1 MSEQGDDGEDRHV
14 SIRIQART
22 RVNKRL
28 AKFFS
33 YYRPYLKTFAA
44 VMAMAI
50 MVTMIGLAMPLLIR
64 YVTKDVL
71 AGSLESAL
79 PLIGKIGGLMVVL
92 VLLQAGGNYVVDYY
106 GHSMGAK
113 MERDMRR
120 DLFTHLQNQP
130 HRFFDEM
137 RVGQLM
143 SRLTNDLLNLVELYH
158 HAPEDFVIYFVKFV
172 GAFVIL
178 LSINVQLTLL
188 VFVFAPILFFITL
201 FFRKRMNLVYQK
213 NKEQMGEINA
223 NAEDALSGIRVTK
236 AYANEA
242 LELEKFNVAN
252 EGFLESRKSVYRNE
266 SYFSQSVT
274 AVTELFTVAVVVLG
288 GMSIVRGQI
297 DLADLITYL
306 LYATSITEPVRVFVK
321 LVIQYQDGLTGFNR
335 FMEIIELNQALE
347 TTGNARVLTDV
358 QGGIEFHQVSFAYET
373 GKRQILRH
381 VSLTIHPGET
391 IALVGPSG
399 VGKTT
404 LCSLIPR
411 FYDITG
417 GSILIDG
424 CDIREIDVKSLRDHI
439 GMVQQDTYIFAGTV
453 YENILYGHPSAT
465 REQVIAAARQANAHD
480 FIMEM
485 PNDYDSDLGQKG
497 VRLSG
502 GQRQRLSIARVFL
515 KNPPILIL
523 DEATSALDSVSEQI
537 IQDSLTRLTE
547 GRTTIIIAHRL
558 STVKNAQRIIVLGYD
573 GIEESGSHDELLQR
587 DGTYAHLYQLQFKY
601 ADVFQKFYLDDTG
614 VNDPM

>member
-1 MSEQGDDGEDRHV
+1 M
-14 SIRIQART
+14 
-22 RVNKRL
+22 
-28 AKFFS
+28 
-33 YYRPYLKTFAA
+33 KTFAA
-44 VMAMAI
+44 VMVMAI
-50 MVTMIGLAMPLLIR
+50 MVTIIGLAMPLLIR
-64 YVTKDVL
+64 YVTKDIL
-71 AGSLESAL
+71 TGTLSSAI

-92 VLLQAGGNYVVDYY
+92 VLLQAGGNYGVDYY

-120 DLFTHLQNQP
+120 DLFSHLQSQP

-201 FFRKRMNLVYQK
+201 FFRKRMNRVYLK

-321 LVIQYQDGLTGFNR
+321 LVIQYQDGITGFNR
-335 FMEIIELNQALE
+335 FMEIIELNQAIE
-347 TTGNARVLTDV
+347 TTGNASALTDV
-358 QGGIEFHQVSFAYET
+358 KGEIDFHQVSFAYET
-373 GKRQILRH
+373 GKRQILKD

-424 CDIREIDVKSLRDHI
+424 RDIREIDVKSLREHI
-439 GMVQQDTYIFAGTV
+439 GIVQQDTYIFAGTV

-485 PNDYDSDLGQKG
+485 ANGYDSDLGQKG
-497 VRLSG
+497 VKLSG

-537 IQDSLTRLTE
+537 IQDSLTRLTR

>member
-1 MSEQGDDGEDRHV
+1 
-14 SIRIQART
+14 
-22 RVNKRL
+22 
-28 AKFFS
+28 
-33 YYRPYLKTFAA
+33 
-44 VMAMAI
+44 MAMAI
-50 MVTMIGLAMPLLIR
+50 MVTIIGLAMPLLIR
-64 YVTKDVL
+64 YVTKDIL
-71 AGSLESAL
+71 TGTLSSAI

-92 VLLQAGGNYVVDYY
+92 VLLQAGGNYGVDYY

-120 DLFTHLQNQP
+120 DLFSHLQSQP
-130 HRFFDEM
+130 HRFFDEI

-201 FFRKRMNLVYQK
+201 FFRKRMNLVYLK

-321 LVIQYQDGLTGFNR
+321 LVIQYQDGITGFNR
-335 FMEIIELNQALE
+335 FMEIIELNQAIE
-347 TTGNARVLTDV
+347 TTGNASALTDV
-358 QGGIEFHQVSFAYET
+358 KGEIDFHQVSFAYET
-373 GKRQILRH
+373 GQRQILKD

-424 CDIREIDVKSLRDHI
+424 RDIREIDVKSLREHI
-439 GMVQQDTYIFAGTV
+439 GIVQQDTYIFAGTV

-485 PNDYDSDLGQKG
+485 ANGYDSDLGQKG
-497 VRLSG
+497 VKLSG

-537 IQDSLTRLTE
+537 IQDSLTRLTR

>member
-1 MSEQGDDGEDRHV
+1 M
-14 SIRIQART
+14 
-22 RVNKRL
+22 NKRL
-28 AKFFS
+28 VKFFS

-50 MVTMIGLAMPLLIR
+50 MVTIIGLAMPLLIR
-64 YVTKDVL
+64 YVTKDIL
-71 AGSLESAL
+71 TGTLSSAIT
-79 PLIGKIGGLMVVL
+79 LIGKIGGLMVVL
-92 VLLQAGGNYVVDYY
+92 VLLQAGGNYGVDYY

-120 DLFTHLQNQP
+120 DLFSHLQSQP

-201 FFRKRMNLVYQK
+201 FFRKRMNRVYLK
-213 NKEQMGEINA
+213 NKEQMGEINT

-288 GMSIVRGQI
+288 GMSIVRGHI

-321 LVIQYQDGLTGFNR
+321 LVIQYQDGITGFNR
-335 FMEIIELNQALE
+335 FMEIIELNQAIE
-347 TTGNARVLTDV
+347 TTGNASALTDV
-358 QGGIEFHQVSFAYET
+358 QGEIDFHQVSFAYET
-373 GKRQILRH
+373 GKRQILKD

-424 CDIREIDVKSLRDHI
+424 RDIREIDVKSLREHI
-439 GMVQQDTYIFAGTV
+439 GIVQQDTYIFAGTV

-485 PNDYDSDLGQKG
+485 AKGYDSDLGQKG
-497 VRLSG
+497 VKLSG

-537 IQDSLTRLTE
+537 IQDSLTRLTR

>member
-1 MSEQGDDGEDRHV
+1 
-14 SIRIQART
+14 
-22 RVNKRL
+22 
-28 AKFFS
+28 
-33 YYRPYLKTFAA
+33 
-44 VMAMAI
+44 MAMAI
-50 MVTMIGLAMPLLIR
+50 MVTIIGLAMPLLIR
-64 YVTKDVL
+64 YVTKDIL
-71 AGSLESAL
+71 TGTLSSAIT
-79 PLIGKIGGLMVVL
+79 LIGKIGGLMVVL
-92 VLLQAGGNYVVDYY
+92 VLLQAGGNYGVDYY

-120 DLFTHLQNQP
+120 DLFSHLQSQP

-201 FFRKRMNLVYQK
+201 FFRKRMNRVYLK

-288 GMSIVRGQI
+288 GMSIVRGHI

-321 LVIQYQDGLTGFNR
+321 LVIQYQDGITGFNR
-335 FMEIIELNQALE
+335 FMEIIELNQAIE
-347 TTGNARVLTDV
+347 TTGNASALTDV
-358 QGGIEFHQVSFAYET
+358 QGEIDFHQVSFAYET
-373 GKRQILRH
+373 GKRQILKD

-424 CDIREIDVKSLRDHI
+424 RDIREIDVKSLREHI
-439 GMVQQDTYIFAGTV
+439 GIVQQDTYIFAGTV

-485 PNDYDSDLGQKG
+485 AKGYDSDLGQKG
-497 VRLSG
+497 VKLSG

-537 IQDSLTRLTE
+537 IQDSLTRLTR

>member
-1 MSEQGDDGEDRHV
+1 M
-14 SIRIQART
+14 
-22 RVNKRL
+22 
-28 AKFFS
+28 
-33 YYRPYLKTFAA
+33 KTFAA
-44 VMAMAI
+44 VMVMAI
-50 MVTMIGLAMPLLIR
+50 MVTIIGLAMPLLIR
-64 YVTKDVL
+64 YVTKDIL
-71 AGSLESAL
+71 TGTLSSAI

-92 VLLQAGGNYVVDYY
+92 VLLQAGGNYGVDYY

-120 DLFTHLQNQP
+120 DLFSHLQSQP

-201 FFRKRMNLVYQK
+201 FFRKRMNRVYLK

-274 AVTELFTVAVVVLG
+274 AVTELVTVAVVVLG

-321 LVIQYQDGLTGFNR
+321 LVIQYQDGITGFNR
-335 FMEIIELNQALE
+335 FMEIIELNQAIE
-347 TTGNARVLTDV
+347 TTGNASALTDV
-358 QGGIEFHQVSFAYET
+358 KGEIDFHQVSFAYET
-373 GKRQILRH
+373 GKRQILKD

-424 CDIREIDVKSLRDHI
+424 RDIREIDVKSLREHI
-439 GMVQQDTYIFAGTV
+439 GIVQQDTYIFAGTV

-485 PNDYDSDLGQKG
+485 ANGYDSDLGQKG
-497 VRLSG
+497 VKLSG
-502 GQRQRLSIARVFL
+502 GQRQRLSIARVF
-515 KNPPILIL
+515 
-523 DEATSALDSVSEQI
+523 
-537 IQDSLTRLTE
+537 
-547 GRTTIIIAHRL
+547 
-558 STVKNAQRIIVLGYD
+558 
-573 GIEESGSHDELLQR
+573 
-587 DGTYAHLYQLQFKY
+587 
-601 ADVFQKFYLDDTG
+601 
-614 VNDPM
+614 